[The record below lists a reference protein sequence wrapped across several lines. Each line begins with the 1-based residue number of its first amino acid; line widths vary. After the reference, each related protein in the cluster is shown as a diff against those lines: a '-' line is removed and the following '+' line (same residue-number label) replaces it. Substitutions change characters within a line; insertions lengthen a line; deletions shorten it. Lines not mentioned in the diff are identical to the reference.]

1 MAKSKGKKR
10 IRNKLIKNIDTT
22 IQDTCKKI
30 NEESVY
36 MERYAETV
44 AALAELVRAR
54 DLLY

>member
-30 NEESVY
+30 YEESVY

-54 DLLY
+54 ALLY

>member
-1 MAKSKGKKR
+1 MAKFKGKKR

-30 NEESVY
+30 DEESVY

-54 DLLY
+54 ALLY